1 MIKNGLI
8 MSVPKQYNSIWRHNE
23 CKRCKTDYSR
33 NQWRMLKTEYKKML
47 KEKDD
52 SEIKHV
58 SNIENL

>member
-1 MIKNGLI
+1 
-8 MSVPKQYNSIWRHNE
+8 
-23 CKRCKTDYSR
+23 
-33 NQWRMLKTEYKKML
+33 MLKAEYKKLL